1 MSDQAGQA
9 PGTPASGPIPST
21 PSKPEQTLTLDL
33 VKQIAKDEGDRAF
46 RSAQG
51 LYEKGRQGFEKQ
63 VQSNLDD
70 LKRSLNQLGVEIT
83 PEREQALRTQ
93 AVEKAIA
100 SPVGEVEPE
109 TPQGNEPGAA
119 PPQAPEPQTTQ
130 DPILAGAV
138 RMMDEAGIKIEDG
151 DPEITML
158 DNIDPDKPYE
168 LYSKLGEAIQAKKTR
183 LEKSPEE
190 TPPSSP
196 GIITDTKSVSP
207 FAGKKGIDLLSEAY
221 SKPS

>member
-1 MSDQAGQA
+1 MSDPAEQA
-9 PGTPASGPIPST
+9 PGIPVPGPAESPPSQQ
-21 PSKPEQTLTLDL
+21 EQTLTLDL
-33 VKQIAKDEGDRAF
+33 VEKMVKNAEDKAF
-46 RSAQG
+46 SRSQS

-63 VQSNLDD
+63 VQSNLDG
-70 LKRSLNQLGVEIT
+70 LKRSLDRLGVEIT

-93 AVEKAIA
+93 AVEEAMA
-100 SPVGEVEPE
+100 SPLEVEPE
-109 TPQGNEPGAA
+109 KTQGKEPGVA
-119 PPQAPEPQTTQ
+119 PPTAPEPQANQ

-138 RMMDEAGIKIEDG
+138 RMMDEAGITIEDG

-158 DNIDPDKPYE
+158 DNIDPGKPYE
-168 LYSKLGEAIQAKKTR
+168 LYAKLDQAIQAKKTR

-221 SKPS
+221 SKAS